1 MRAMATQVVQLPHLL
16 RLLLSFPPC
25 KGVRGVKHYDIYV
38 RIAAK
43 ILQYL
48 REARSAHSLPL
59 PTLSFEMRHSVIKG
73 KQKVLVEE
81 YKDQRVSGLEAKGK
95 SLLED
100 DEDKTKVEVSKGK
113 NTGRKR
119 KRNSAPAAEDQKRKG
134 KGSAPDD
141 EWLPE
146 HHRQDSSDRETKRK
160 R

>member
-1 MRAMATQVVQLPHLL
+1 MATQVVQLPHLL

-81 YKDQRVSGLEAKGK
+81 YKD
-95 SLLED
+95 
-100 DEDKTKVEVSKGK
+100 KTKVEVSKGK